1 METWILVKRGDKCL
15 SCILREQKRKLTH
28 CSLSGVSHPCTQKGI
43 FANSQGVALDESEL
57 LLMLTK
63 RLESLSCS
71 CRKKGECHTLDSSAM
86 LSITSAISW
95 HQDADETASHLQPPP
110 FLRFQDTLCY
120 SSHMQYRV
128 SKCQG
133 TYNNVQWFTV
143 CWGNL
148 CDLLPSFIPGASLF
162 GSISDSTAAGRENF
176 LLQWGCSLTCLGLCH
191 LSIVTGRLPMYWQ
204 LSSCNN

>member
-1 METWILVKRGDKCL
+1 MSLLHLKRAEKEINPLWPIWCVSSMYTKGHICKQSRC
-15 SCILREQKRKLTH
+15 
-28 CSLSGVSHPCTQKGI
+28 CSRWEWTSSH
-43 FANSQGVALDESEL
+43 ADW
-57 LLMLTK
+57 K

-71 CRKKGECHTLDSSAM
+71 CRKKGECHTLDSSEM
-86 LSITSAISW
+86 LSITSTISW

-133 TYNNVQWFTV
+133 MYNNVQWFTM

-148 CDLLPSFIPGASLF
+148 CDFLPSFIPGASLF

-191 LSIVTGRLPMYWQ
+191 FSIVTGRLPMYWQ